1 MKSAKRMKS
10 VAGDLQALGRAQD
23 RDGGRDDTVTVE
35 QRGAEE
41 PEEHHERAWRLATG
55 TPCALDQR
63 EKREDAALASIVEAH
78 DEGDVLH
85 ADDED
90 QRPHDQREDAVHGG
104 GRGGDPMAGGKHSRN
119 AQSGLGPR
127 SPKTTPRPA
136 TDSA

>member
-63 EKREDAALASIVEAH
+63 EKREDAALASIIEPH

-104 GRGGDPMAGGKHSRN
+104 GRGGDPMVGVKAFAERVEWTRADVTEDDTERGQRH
-119 AQSGLGPR
+119 
-127 SPKTTPRPA
+127 
-136 TDSA
+136 

>member
-55 TPCALDQR
+55 TPCALYER
-63 EKREDAALASIVEAH
+63 GTREDAARASIVEPD

-85 ADDED
+85 AGADDR
-90 QRPHDQREDAVHGG
+90 RPHDQR
-104 GRGGDPMAGGKHSRN
+104 AGG
-119 AQSGLGPR
+119 
-127 SPKTTPRPA
+127 
-136 TDSA
+136 